1 MQSIYDNGTIVLGTV
16 KKIKK
21 YLINNK
27 EVVEDFDNIMEDLED
42 LHDDDIVA
50 INYDLGMGYTM
61 DYWTKLDKLR
71 GF

>member
-1 MQSIYDNGTIVLGTV
+1 MQSIYDNGTMVLGTV

-27 EVVEDFDNIMEDLED
+27 EVVEEFDNIIEDLED
-42 LHDDDIVA
+42 LQDDDIVA

-61 DYWTKLDKLR
+61 DYWSNLDELR